1 MGTRTA
7 RTVALATI
15 GVFGLETTALALDS
29 KKAMYVGGTV
39 TSLMPEKTEGT
50 LDTTDKARLVF
61 TPDVKSKVDRAL
73 ELPYR
78 RITSFEYG
86 QKASHRIKTAIFLTP
101 FVLFSKKRRHYL
113 SLMYKD
119 RAGKEQGVV
128 LELGKDILRPTV
140 HIIETRTGKKVEF
153 QDEEAK
159 KHYAK

>member
-1 MGTRTA
+1 MTITRTI
-7 RTVALATI
+7 ALVTL

-39 TSLMPEKTEGT
+39 ADLMPEKTEGT
-50 LDTTDKARLVF
+50 LDTNDKARLVF
-61 TPDVKSKVDRAL
+61 TPDEDAKVTRAL
-73 ELPYR
+73 EVPYR

-101 FVLFSKKRRHYL
+101 LVLFSKKRRHYL

-119 RAGKEQGVV
+119 RTGKEQGVV

-140 HIIETRTGKKVEF
+140 HVIETRTGKKVEF